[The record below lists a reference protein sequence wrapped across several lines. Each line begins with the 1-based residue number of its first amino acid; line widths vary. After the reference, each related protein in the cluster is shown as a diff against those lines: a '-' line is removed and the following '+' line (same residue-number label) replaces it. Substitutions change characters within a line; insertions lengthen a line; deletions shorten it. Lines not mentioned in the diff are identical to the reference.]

1 MFIKIG
7 DIEFKKNS
15 NVDWVVTLYGSS
27 SIGIRAH
34 IQTPEAIKV
43 GEEKLYKL
51 REGRTE
57 VIEILT
63 EEGSTVKGQYKVNEL
78 NWKKEIKPNG
88 ESQLLFNIGLQR

>member
-7 DIEFKKNS
+7 DIEFHKNG
-15 NVDWVVTLYGSS
+15 NVDWVVTLYSSS

-43 GEEKLYKL
+43 EEEKLYKL
-51 REGRTE
+51 REGRTQE
-57 VIEILT
+57 IEILT

-78 NWKKEIKPNG
+78 NLKKEIKPNG
-88 ESQLLFNIGLQR
+88 ESQLLINIGLQR